1 MPQSMN
7 DLPRPTVLVCPDY
20 DALWSALE
28 ATALRLAHLRAH
40 TAIAAMHDLT
50 LISDLPYTTDTRNEL
65 SRAA

>member
-1 MPQSMN
+1 MPQTMN
-7 DLPRPTVLVCPDY
+7 DLPLPLSRECPDY
-20 DALWSALE
+20 DALWRDLA

-50 LISDLPYTTDTRNEL
+50 LITDLPYTTDTRNDL

>member
-7 DLPRPTVLVCPDY
+7 DLPLPLNRNCPDY

-28 ATALRLAHLRAH
+28 RTYNTLAHLRAH

-50 LISDLPYTTDTRNEL
+50 LIQDLPYTTEIFN
-65 SRAA
+65 SPAA

>member
-20 DALWSALE
+20 DALWHALE
-28 ATALRLAHLRAH
+28 RTYNTLAHLRAH
-40 TAIAAMHDLT
+40 TAIAAMHDLRM
-50 LISDLPYTTDTRNEL
+50 IEDLPYTTNTHL

>member
-1 MPQSMN
+1 MPQTMN
-7 DLPRPTVLVCPDY
+7 DLPRPYSLDCPDY

-28 ATALRLAHLRAH
+28 RTYNTLAHLRAH

-50 LISDLPYTTDTRNEL
+50 LIADLPDTTETHNEL

>member
-7 DLPRPTVLVCPDY
+7 DLPLPLNRNCPDY

-28 ATALRLAHLRAH
+28 RTYNTLAHLRAH
-40 TAIAAMHDLT
+40 TAIAAMHDLS
-50 LISDLPYTTDTRNEL
+50 LIKDLPYTTDARNEF